1 MRLNVVLRY
10 VGMVLLFVAAFML
23 ASALIALYSSRD
35 SSFHPLV
42 LSTLL
47 TALLG
52 AFPLIF
58 VEKTEQINTKEGYC
72 IVVGAWLV
80 SCVVGMFPYLIWGG
94 EFNLVNAWFESVSGF
109 TATGASILNDIEGLP
124 RGIQFWRIS
133 SSWIGGIGVVMFALV
148 ILPSMGRN
156 KQTLSSVELS
166 SLAKDNYRYRTQIIV
181 RILLVVYVGLTLL
194 TTLLLHIAGMNWF
207 DALMHGMSASATCGF
222 STKNTSIAYFNSPMI
237 ETIMICTMIAAGIHF
252 GLIFATVTGKR
263 NNMFRSEVTRI
274 YLIIIVIVTLII
286 GVSLRVE
293 DVYPSLVTS
302 LRHSLFQTVALI
314 TTSGFATADSS
325 VWTPLAIVLLMFCS
339 FMCGCAGSTSGGLK
353 VDRVVLAFK
362 VIRNKIRQQQHPAA
376 VLRVRVDGVMQEN
389 STLEAVMTFT
399 VIYIALIFL
408 GTLFSALCGV
418 DLMTSFSSS
427 LASMG
432 NVGPAFGEVGS
443 MSNYANLPAAV
454 KLSNTLLM
462 LFGRLEIFGLI
473 QLFFIKWWR

>member
-23 ASALIALYSSRD
+23 ASAVIALYNGRD
-35 SSFHPLV
+35 SSFHPLL

-52 AFPLIF
+52 AFPLLF
-58 VEKTEQINTKEGYC
+58 VEKSDQITTKEGYC

-94 EFNLVNAWFESVSGF
+94 EFNLINAWFESVSGF

-124 RGIQFWRIS
+124 RGILFWRIS

-156 KQTLSSVELS
+156 KLTLSSVELS
-166 SLAKDNYRYRTQIIV
+166 ALAKDNYRYRTQIIV

-237 ETIMICTMIAAGIHF
+237 ETIMICTMIVAGIHF

-263 NNMFRSEVTRI
+263 NNLFRSEVTRI
-274 YLIIIVIVTLII
+274 YLIIIAIVTLVI
-286 GVSLRVE
+286 GISLRVE

-302 LRHSLFQTVALI
+302 MRHSLFQTVALI

-353 VDRVVLAFK
+353 VDRVLLAFK
-362 VIRNKIRQQQHPAA
+362 VIRNKIKQQQHPAA

-399 VIYIALIFL
+399 VIYIALIFI

-427 LASMG
+427 LASMS
-432 NVGPAFGEVGS
+432 NVGPAFGEVVS
-443 MSNYANLPAAV
+443 MSNFSRLPVAV
-454 KLSNTLLM
+454 KFSNTLLM

>member
-274 YLIIIVIVTLII
+274 YLIIIAVVTLVI

-314 TTSGFATADSS
+314 TTSGFATADSN
-325 VWTPLAIVLLMFCS
+325 VWTPLAIVLLMFSS

-376 VLRVRVDGVMQEN
+376 VLRVRVDGVMQE
-389 STLEAVMTFT
+389 SGTLEAVMTFT
-399 VIYIALIFL
+399 VIYIGLIFI

-443 MSNYANLPAAV
+443 MSNFSRLPVAV
-454 KLSNTLLM
+454 KFSNTLLM

>member
-23 ASALIALYSSRD
+23 LSAMIALYGDRD
-35 SSFHPLV
+35 SSFSPLL

-52 AFPLIF
+52 AFPLLF
-58 VEKTEQINTKEGYC
+58 VDKSDQITTKEGYC

-124 RGIQFWRIS
+124 RGILFWRIS
-133 SSWIGGIGVVMFALV
+133 SAWIGGIGVVMFALV

-156 KQTLSSVELS
+156 KLTLSSVELS
-166 SLAKDNYRYRTQIIV
+166 ALAKDNYRYRTQIIV
-181 RILLVVYVGLTLL
+181 RILLVVYVGLTMV
-194 TTLLLHIAGMNWF
+194 TTVLLHMAGMNWF
-207 DALMHGMSASATCGF
+207 DALNHGMSAAATCGF
-222 STKNTSIAYFNSPMI
+222 STKNTSIAYFNSPLI
-237 ETIMICTMIAAGIHF
+237 ETIIIGTMIAAGLHF

-263 NNMFRSEVTRI
+263 HNVFRSEVTRI
-274 YLIIIVIVTLII
+274 YLAIIVVVTLVI

-302 LRHSLFQTVALI
+302 MRHALFQTVALI

-339 FMCGCAGSTSGGLK
+339 FMCACAGSTSGGLK
-353 VDRVVLAFK
+353 VDRVLLAFK
-362 VIRNKIRQQQHPAA
+362 VIRNKIKQQQHPAA
-376 VLRVRVDGVMQEN
+376 VLRVRVDGMMQE
-389 STLEAVMTFT
+389 SGTLEAVMTFI
-399 VIYIALIFL
+399 VIYIALIFI

-443 MSNYANLPAAV
+443 MSNFSRLPAAV